1 MMKILFKLI
10 KWLFVLIGL
19 GIFLGMAG
27 FAGVYFYFAKDLP
40 NISSLNDY
48 RPPIIT
54 SVYSDDNRK
63 IAEFYKQQRIVIELS
78 EMPDYLIQAF
88 VAAEDARFYQ
98 HKGIDL
104 HSIFR
109 AFLKNLKAGAIVQGG
124 STITQQV
131 TKSFLLTPERSYQRK
146 IKEAILAYR
155 IDKKFTKDQ
164 ILFLY
169 LNQIYL
175 GNGAYGVEAAA
186 QNYYGKPAK
195 TMSLSECAM
204 LAGLPQAPS
213 RYSPFRYPDRA
224 KKRQI
229 YVLRRMAA
237 ERYIS
242 DHDATAAINTTL
254 DIRPR
259 KNWFRENVPCYTEHI
274 RQALVEMFGRE
285 KVYNEGLEVYTCVNI
300 ELQKM
305 ARAAIQK
312 GLVDLDKRQGYRG
325 PLEHL
330 QPGQMEAFSQSLEEQ
345 LRKTPLQKEMMTKGV
360 VIQVNDHA
368 DLVTVRVGNKRGVI
382 ALKDMKWARKPDP
395 TVDYFETTVRNP
407 SEVLRVGDVIYVR
420 VIKKEKGQLTW
431 VFALEQIPKVESAL
445 LSIEAET
452 GAVKAMVGGLDF
464 DISQFNRAIQS
475 RRQPGSAFKPI
486 IYAAALDRGFTPAS
500 VIVDSPIIF
509 EDAEHDFTWKP
520 KNYDKK
526 FHGFT
531 LFREG
536 LIKSRNVITVKILRD
551 IGIDYIIKYS
561 RNLGITAKLDR
572 DLSLSLGSSGLSL
585 LELVN
590 AYSVFANQ
598 GKLIDPCFIKKVVDR
613 DGNVLMAYNLEPKQ
627 VIEDST
633 AYIITHLMGEVVKYG
648 TGWRI
653 KALKRPVAGKTGT
666 TNNLNDAWFVG
677 YTPRYITGVWVGF
690 DHEQSL
696 GKKETGSRAASPIWL
711 DFMKQALE
719 DQPVRVFKVPDSVVF
734 AKIDTDTGLLPI
746 PESQNTIFECF
757 KEGSAPTEYTKSPD
771 TITGKDDFFKEGI

>member
-1 MMKILFKLI
+1 MTFLLKLI
-10 KWLFVLIGL
+10 KWLFFLTGF
-19 GIFLGMAG
+19 GIFLGIVG
-27 FAGVYFYFAKDLP
+27 FAGVYFYFASDLP
-40 NISSLNDY
+40 KISSLNDY

-63 IAEFYKQQRIVIELS
+63 IAEFYEQQRILKPLS
-78 EMPDYLIQAF
+78 EMPDHLIHAF
-88 VAAEDARFYQ
+88 VAAEDARFYL

-109 AFLKNLKAGAIVQGG
+109 AFFKNLKAGAIVQGG

-155 IDKKFTKDQ
+155 IDRKFTKDQ
-164 ILFLY
+164 VLYLY

-195 TMSLSECAM
+195 AMSLAECAM

-213 RYSPFRYPDRA
+213 RYSPFKYPERA

-237 ERYIS
+237 EGYIS
-242 DHDATAAINTTL
+242 EPEATEAINTTL

-259 KNWFRENVPCYTEHI
+259 RNWYRENVPYYTEHV
-274 RQALVEMFGRE
+274 RQVLVEMFGRE

-300 ELQKM
+300 EMQKM
-305 ARAAIQK
+305 ARAATQK
-312 GLVDLDKRQGYRG
+312 GLIDLDKRQGYRG

-330 QPGQMEAFSQSLEEQ
+330 LPGQIEAFSQTIEEQ
-345 LRKTPLQKEMMTKGV
+345 LMETPLQEERMTKGV

-368 DLVTVRVGNKRGVI
+368 GLSTVRMGNERGLV

-395 TVDYFETTVRNP
+395 EVDYFETTVRNP
-407 SEVLRVGDVIYVR
+407 SKVLSVGDVIYVR
-420 VIKKEKGQLTW
+420 VIKKSKGQQTW
-431 VFALEQIPKVESAL
+431 DLALEQIPKVESAL
-445 LSIEAET
+445 LALEAET
-452 GAVKAMVGGLDF
+452 GEVKVMVGGRDF
-464 DISQFNRAIQS
+464 ANSQFNRAIQS
-475 RRQPGSAFKPI
+475 QRQPGSAFKPI
-486 IYAAALDRGFTPAS
+486 IYAAALDKNFTPAT
-500 VIVDSPIIF
+500 VIVDSPIVF
-509 EDAEHDFTWKP
+509 EDTAHDFTWKP

-536 LIKSRNVITVKILRD
+536 LIKSRNVITVKILWD
-551 IGIDYIIKYS
+551 IGIDYTINYA
-561 RNLGITAKLDR
+561 RNMGITANLDR

-598 GKLIDPCFIKKVVDR
+598 GNLISPCFIKKVVDR
-613 DGNVLMAYNLEPKQ
+613 DGNVLMEYNLNPKP

-633 AYIITHLMGEVVKYG
+633 SYIITHLMEEVVKYG

-711 DFMKQALE
+711 DFMQQALE
-719 DQPVRVFKVPDSVVF
+719 GQPVRVFKVPDSVVF
-734 AKIDTDTGLLPI
+734 AKIDTETGLLPI
-746 PESQNTIFECF
+746 PESKNTIFECF
-757 KEGSAPTEYTKSPD
+757 KEGTAPTEYTKSPGA
-771 TITGKDDFFKEGI
+771 ITEKDDFFKEGF

>member
-1 MMKILFKLI
+1 MKILIKLF
-10 KWLFVLIGL
+10 KWLLYLTFL
-19 GIFLGMAG
+19 GIFVGVAG

-40 NISSLNDY
+40 KISSLNDY
-48 RPPIIT
+48 RPPIIS

-63 IAEFYKQQRIVIELS
+63 IAEFYEQQRILISLS
-78 EMPDYLIQAF
+78 EMPEYLIQAF
-88 VAAEDARFYQ
+88 VAAEDSRFYQ
-98 HKGIDL
+98 HAGIDL

-109 AFLKNLKAGAIVQGG
+109 AFIKNLQAGGIVQGG

-131 TKSFLLTPERSYQRK
+131 TKSFLLTPERSYKRK

-164 ILFLY
+164 VLYLY

-186 QNYYGKPAK
+186 RNYYGKTAK
-195 TMSLSECAM
+195 EMTLAECAM

-213 RYSPFRYPDRA
+213 RYSPFRYPERA

-237 ERYIS
+237 EGYITES
-242 DHDATAAINTTL
+242 EATDAINAAM

-259 KNWFRENVPCYTEHI
+259 KNWYRENVPYYTEHI
-274 RQALVEMFGRE
+274 RQMLVDMFGRD

-300 ELQKM
+300 EMQKM

-312 GLVDLDKRQGYRG
+312 GLAELDKRQGYRG
-325 PLEHL
+325 PEAHL
-330 QPGQMEAFSQSLEEQ
+330 QAGQIESFSRTIEAQLE
-345 LRKTPLQKEMMTKGV
+345 KSPLKEELMTKGV

-368 DLVTVRVGNKRGVI
+368 GLVTVRMGKERGLI

-395 TVDYFETTVRNP
+395 EVDYFEKTVRNP
-407 SEVLRVGDVIYVR
+407 SEVLSVGDVIYVR
-420 VIKKEKGQLTW
+420 VIKKNKGRQAWDL
-431 VFALEQIPKVESAL
+431 ALEQIPKAESAL
-445 LSIEAET
+445 ICLEAET
-452 GAVKAMVGGLDF
+452 GEVKVMVGGRDF
-464 DISQFNRAIQS
+464 STSQFNRAVQS

-486 IYAAALDRGFTPAS
+486 IYAAALDKGFTPAT
-500 VIVDSPIIF
+500 VIVDSPIVF
-509 EDAEHDFTWKP
+509 EDEEHDFTWKP
-520 KNYDKK
+520 DNYDKT

-536 LIKSRNVITVKILRD
+536 LIKSRNVITVKILQD
-551 IGIDYIIKYS
+551 IGIDYTIDYA
-561 RNLGITAKLDR
+561 RNLGITAHLDR
-572 DLSLSLGSSGLSL
+572 DLSLSLGSSGLSM
-585 LELVN
+585 LELMS

-598 GKLIDPCFIKKVVDR
+598 GKIIAPCFIRKVADR
-613 DGNVLMAYNLEPKQ
+613 DGNVLMAYDLKPKQ
-627 VIEDST
+627 VIAAST
-633 AYIITHLMGEVVKYG
+633 AYIITHLMQEVVKYG

-666 TNNLNDAWFVG
+666 SNNLNDAWFAG

-711 DFMKQALE
+711 DFMQQTLE
-719 DQPVRVFKVPDSVVF
+719 GRPVRVFKVPDSVVF

-746 PESQNTIFECF
+746 PESKNTIFECF
-757 KEGSAPTEYTKSPD
+757 KEGTAPTEYTKSPD
-771 TITGKDDFFKEGI
+771 AITEKEDFFKEGF